1 MDICS
6 ITFLKMKKM
15 MTYLLVSVVA
25 IIAIVLIIGLFLPKE
40 RTFTK
45 AAMLKSDISKVFNLV
60 TDFRNQASWRSDVK
74 EINVIDDNTWTEFPK
89 KGTAITFKVKQKKE
103 NEIFEI
109 EIIEPKNFN
118 GYWVGTFKPIKLNGT
133 AIEFKEVITVSNPF
147 FRTLSFLFVDLD
159 KTMDLYLQNLKEKLG
174 E

>member
-1 MDICS
+1 
-6 ITFLKMKKM
+6 M
-15 MTYLLVSVVA
+15 MTYLLISIVA

-45 AAMLKSDISKVFNLV
+45 TAVLNSDVTKVFNIV
-60 TDFRNQASWRSDVK
+60 TDFKNQTTWRNDVK
-74 EINVIDDNTWTEFPK
+74 EIIVIDENTWTEVPK
-89 KGTAITFKVKQKKE
+89 KGTEITFKVKQKVE

-118 GYWVGTFKPIKLNGT
+118 GYWVGTFKTTKVNGT
-133 AIEFKEVITVSNPF
+133 AIEFKEVITISNPF
-147 FRTLSFLFVDLD
+147 FRTLSFLFVDLN
-159 KTMDLYLQNLKEKLG
+159 KTMDLYLQNLKQKLG

>member
-1 MDICS
+1 
-6 ITFLKMKKM
+6 MKKM
-15 MTYLLVSVVA
+15 MTYLLISIVA

-45 AAMLKSDISKVFNLV
+45 TAVLNSDVTKVFNIV
-60 TDFRNQASWRSDVK
+60 TDFKNQTTWRNDVK
-74 EINVIDDNTWTEFPK
+74 EIIVIDNNTWTEVPK
-89 KGTAITFKVKQKKE
+89 KGTAITFKVKQKVE

-118 GYWVGTFKPIKLNGT
+118 GYWIGTFKQTKVNQT
-133 AIEFKEVITVSNPF
+133 AIEFKEVITISNPF
-147 FRTLSFLFVDLD
+147 FRTLSYLFIDLD
-159 KTMDLYLQNLKEKLG
+159 KTMDLYLQNLKQKLG

>member
-1 MDICS
+1 
-6 ITFLKMKKM
+6 M
-15 MTYLLVSVVA
+15 MTYLLISIVA

-45 AAMLKSDISKVFNLV
+45 TAVLNSDVNKVFNIV
-60 TDFRNQASWRSDVK
+60 TDFKNQTTWRNDVK
-74 EINVIDDNTWTEFPK
+74 EIIVIDENTWTEVPK
-89 KGTAITFKVKQKKE
+89 KGTAITFKVKQKVE

-118 GYWVGTFKPIKLNGT
+118 GYWVGTFKTTKVNGT
-133 AIEFKEVITVSNPF
+133 AIEFKEVITISNPF
-147 FRTLSFLFVDLD
+147 FRTLSFLFVDLN
-159 KTMDLYLQNLKEKLG
+159 KTMDLYLQNLKQKLG

>member
-1 MDICS
+1 
-6 ITFLKMKKM
+6 MKKM
-15 MTYLLVSVVA
+15 MTYLLISIVA

-45 AAMLKSDISKVFNLV
+45 TAVLNSDVNKVFNIV
-60 TDFRNQASWRSDVK
+60 TDFKNQTTWRNDVK
-74 EINVIDDNTWTEFPK
+74 EIIVIDNNTWTEVPQ
-89 KGTAITFKVKQKKE
+89 KGTVITFKVKQKVE

-118 GYWVGTFKPIKLNGT
+118 GYWVGTFKTTKVNGT
-133 AIEFKEVITVSNPF
+133 AIEFKEVITISNPF
-147 FRTLSFLFVDLD
+147 LRTLSFLFVDLN
-159 KTMDLYLQNLKEKLG
+159 KTMDLYLQNLKQKLG

>member
-1 MDICS
+1 
-6 ITFLKMKKM
+6 M
-15 MTYLLVSVVA
+15 MTYLLISIVA

-45 AAMLKSDISKVFNLV
+45 TAVLNSDVNKVFNIV
-60 TDFRNQASWRSDVK
+60 TDFKNQTTWRNDVK
-74 EINVIDDNTWTEFPK
+74 EIIVIDNNTWTEVPK
-89 KGTAITFKVKQKKE
+89 KGTAITFKVKQKVE

-118 GYWVGTFKPIKLNGT
+118 GYWVGTFKQTKPNET
-133 AIEFKEVITVSNPF
+133 AIEFKEVVTFSNPF
-147 FRTLSFLFVDLD
+147 FRTISYLFVDLD
-159 KTMDLYLQNLKEKLG
+159 KTMDLYLENLKQKLI